1 MARWKA
7 STRLWALGA
16 VLTTAGFGSAVA
28 SILRDQTVVED
39 FVRMPA
45 SCATT
50 VRVASDGEFVIYY
63 ENKGIVGDVGG
74 CSNDERTY
82 DNEPFLSDSGDDD
95 DVTGSVT
102 LRITDDAGESVTP
115 AMVMGERAEY
125 RTPDYEGT
133 AMFTV
138 SLEAGRDYT
147 FDVQAVERSSVMSL
161 GREVNTTSSVLL
173 LTGVGLIVVGAPLLT
188 IGSVKAARQRRRRR
202 AVIDWSA
209 PSLDDRAPT
218 GGAEP

>member
-16 VLTTAGFGSAVA
+16 LLMTAGFGSAVA

-50 VRVASDGEFVIYY
+50 VRVANDGEFVIYY
-63 ENKGIVGDVGG
+63 ENKGIVGEVGG

-82 DNEPFLSDSGDDD
+82 DNESFDDAD
-95 DVTGSVT
+95 DPGEIT

-115 AMVMGERAEY
+115 AMVLGERAEY

-133 AMFTV
+133 AIFTV
-138 SLEAGRDYT
+138 PLEAGREYT
-147 FDVQAVERSSVMSL
+147 FDVQADERSTVVSL

-173 LTGVGLIVVGAPLLT
+173 LTGVGLIVVGAPLLA

-202 AVIDWSA
+202 GVIDWSA
-209 PSLDDRAPT
+209 PSLADRAPT